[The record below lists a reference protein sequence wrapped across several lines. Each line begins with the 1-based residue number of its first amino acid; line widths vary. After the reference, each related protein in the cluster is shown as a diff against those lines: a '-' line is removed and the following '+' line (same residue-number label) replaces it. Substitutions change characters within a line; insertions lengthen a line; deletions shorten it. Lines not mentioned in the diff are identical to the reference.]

1 MTRFEKKNLLRVKLE
16 SIFRRMRNGEPLNE
30 DERYLYFTVYTSRR
44 SSIKFYTWIRHG
56 FTDAGIDEERRE
68 IIIRQ

>member
-30 DERYLYFTVYTSRR
+30 DERYAKSAFRGKGTVVEDKRAKST
-44 SSIKFYTWIRHG
+44 KEEL
-56 FTDAGIDEERRE
+56 DAAFEE
-68 IIIRQ
+68 

>member
-30 DERYLYFTVYTSRR
+30 DERYLYAADGLTKVEV
-44 SSIKFYTWIRHG
+44 
-56 FTDAGIDEERRE
+56 EE
-68 IIIRQ
+68 